1 LLKLNKQLF
10 NKEKIMSKF
19 DNKKYGP
26 WALVTG
32 ASSGIG
38 KAISTQLASK
48 GINIVAVAR
57 SESNL
62 QTLKTE
68 LEVKYDVKVKV
79 IAEDLLKSETYQLIN
94 EQTKDLDIGLLIAN
108 AGVENNGLFSDND
121 IKNEEQL
128 IAINVTGP
136 MKLSHEFS
144 QRFAKRGGGGIVL
157 VSSLFGYQGI
167 PLVANYSAT
176 KAYILTLGEAL
187 NVELK
192 PKGIDVTVLSP
203 GLTKTPMSQNMA
215 INFNKMPIT
224 SHSPEYVAQIALS
237 ALGRKAT
244 VVPGLINKIYAW
256 ENRFIPRSWP
266 VKLFGFLIKRAQ
278 IKNSENPQTSQQIQA
293 K

>member
-1 LLKLNKQLF
+1 MRTF
-10 NKEKIMSKF
+10 NK
-19 DNKKYGP
+19 KKYGP

-38 KAISTQLASK
+38 KALSTQLA
-48 GINIVAVAR
+48 GNGLNIVAVAR
-57 SESNL
+57 NADNL
-62 QTLKTE
+62 NKLKKE
-68 LEVKYDVKVKV
+68 LEHSYNINVKT
-79 IAEDLLKSETYQLIN
+79 IAADLSNSKSYELIN

-108 AGVENNGLFSDND
+108 AGTENNGLFSDNE
-121 IKNEEQL
+121 ITSEEQL
-128 IAINVTGP
+128 IAVNVTSP

-144 QRFAKRGGGGIVL
+144 QRFEKRGSGGIVL

-176 KAYILTLGEAL
+176 KAYILSLGEAL

-203 GLTKTPMSQNMA
+203 GLTKTAMSQNMA

-224 SHSPEYVAQIALS
+224 SHSPEYVAQVALS

-244 VVPGLINKIYAW
+244 VVPGLLNKIYAW

-266 VKLFGFLIKRAQ
+266 VKLFGFLISRAQ
-278 IKNSENPQTSQQIQA
+278 IKNSTNSSQTKQNQP
-293 K
+293 KLTKTN